1 MADPDGSREPGK
13 ARLLAEGTRRGNL
26 SGPRYTRGMPKLP
39 EKAVEAVRRLA
50 KDIADADAQSA
61 SALATQPGRTPED
74 LLAAIL
80 RMGDLERALGALPA
94 ILAEPLLLY
103 LDEVSDAETAG
114 SPNVATKVVRERR
127 QIARALL
134 RRRLSKKFT
143 PDSPS

>member
-1 MADPDGSREPGK
+1 
-13 ARLLAEGTRRGNL
+13 
-26 SGPRYTRGMPKLP
+26 MPKLP